1 MEIIY
6 AQKLQDLNFKNIIL
20 KRKMKLKFLGVMIDE
35 SLNWQ
40 SHIILVDTK
49 FLKNIG
55 LLFKGS
61 LHLNKKC
68 LLMVYFSFIHSHIIL
83 HGNTAWTSTSQT
95 KLKKN
100 TKQKHAVRIIFHGEK
115 EDNVRPLL
123 KEIHSLNVYQIPILQ
138 IFTFMQIVKNAT
150 IPRVFLNTS
159 EKIEHKYLARFSKHN
174 LKLTPAFINYA
185 KFSISCWRP
194 QI

>member
-1 MEIIY
+1 MEIMY
-6 AQKLQDLNFKNIIL
+6 AQKLPDLNFKNIIL

-95 KLKKN
+95 KLKKILS
-100 TKQKHAVRIIFHGEK
+100 KSMLFELYFMEK
-115 EDNVRPLL
+115 R
-123 KEIHSLNVYQIPILQ
+123 
-138 IFTFMQIVKNAT
+138 
-150 IPRVFLNTS
+150 
-159 EKIEHKYLARFSKHN
+159 KIM
-174 LKLTPAFINYA
+174 
-185 KFSISCWRP
+185 
-194 QI
+194 